1 MIAGNGIRQT
11 RKTVFSSKQ
20 CMLAVVFERVA
31 FFVLSIK
38 TLGVSDFDGA
48 FSILV
53 DPAFNSKN
61 NNKSMRLSTLVI
73 GQHEATRIPSFSLR
87 MSL

>member
-1 MIAGNGIRQT
+1 MIAGNGIRQK
-11 RKTVFSSKQ
+11 RNTVFLSKQ

-38 TLGVSDFDGA
+38 TLRVSDFDGA

-87 MSL
+87 MLL